1 MDRTAIPRSLWMS
14 ADFVVEES
22 LRGFERGK
30 LFVIPGWRY
39 KVIVAGMKLLPAAL
53 LRRVAVTGARRMRRP
68 LAQRAGESGPSKR
81 S

>member
-1 MDRTAIPRSLWMS
+1 MS

-39 KVIVAGMKLLPAAL
+39 KLVVAAL
-53 LRRVAVTGARRMRRP
+53 RAVPNPLLRKLAVGGVKRYRTKKTGR
-68 LAQRAGESGPSKR
+68 
-81 S
+81 

>member
-1 MDRTAIPRSLWMS
+1 MS

-39 KVIVAGMKLLPAAL
+39 KLVVAAL
-53 LRRVAVTGARRMRRP
+53 RVMPGAILRKLAMGGVKRYRTKTTGR
-68 LAQRAGESGPSKR
+68 
-81 S
+81 